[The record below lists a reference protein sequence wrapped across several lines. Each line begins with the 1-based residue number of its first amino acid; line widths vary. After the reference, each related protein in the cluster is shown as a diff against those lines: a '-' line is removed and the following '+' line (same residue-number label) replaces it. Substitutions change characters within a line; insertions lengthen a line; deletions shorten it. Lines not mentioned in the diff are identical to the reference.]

1 VCLSIDI
8 YHISFLLNVLSQIA
22 SSFTSFFQKINKINK
37 KIDLRALLI
46 CYLINMFSSNSH
58 SHQNSRAQSH
68 TSSPWHTAS
77 QSNHKTSSNRFNT
90 WAYDDDVENTNEQIA
105 PNHPPPPP
113 HQPVQT
119 MFSWSLESEVPSD
132 NIWSV
137 PQPRQQPPPPQQPPV
152 NPIDVTP
159 ITIPQEDLPVEY
171 PVEKRGLYNRNY
183 YKGYV
188 DTRKGIHPE
197 HGLVEYI
204 TIRDVFEYVTLGQF
218 ISDSDLDVLN
228 KLITKEITTHITLE
242 LMETS
247 FNGHAYKCETPV
259 FSYEHYGIIAKH
271 CLEWALCNPEKL
283 GRN

>member
-1 VCLSIDI
+1 
-8 YHISFLLNVLSQIA
+8 
-22 SSFTSFFQKINKINK
+22 
-37 KIDLRALLI
+37 
-46 CYLINMFSSNSH
+46 MFSSNSR
-58 SHQNSRAQSH
+58 SHQNSRAPAQ
-68 TSSPWHTAS
+68 SPWHIASKTSS
-77 QSNHKTSSNRFNT
+77 QSNHKTSSKANRFNT

-105 PNHPPPPP
+105 PTSTPSLPTLPPHPP
-113 HQPVQT
+113 HT
-119 MFSWSLESEVPSD
+119 MFAWSLGDEGSVG
-132 NIWSV
+132 NLWSTP
-137 PQPRQQPPPPQQPPV
+137 PQPHEPPQPQV
-152 NPIDVTP
+152 ITS

-188 DTRKGIHPE
+188 DTRKGVHPE
-197 HGLVEYI
+197 HGVVEYI

-218 ISDSDLDVLN
+218 ISDYDLDVLN
-228 KLITKEITTHITLE
+228 KLITKEIPNHITLE

-247 FNGHAYKCETPV
+247 FNGNAYKCETPV

>member
-1 VCLSIDI
+1 MLS
-8 YHISFLLNVLSQIA
+8 HIA
-22 SSFTSFFQKINKINK
+22 SSFTSFFYKINL
-37 KIDLRALLI
+37 KIDLRELLI

-77 QSNHKTSSNRFNT
+77 NTSQNHKTSSNPKTSSNRFNA
-90 WAYDDDVENTNEQIA
+90 WAYDDDAENTNEQIA

-119 MFSWSLESEVPSD
+119 MFSWSLESEAPSD

-137 PQPRQQPPPPQQPPV
+137 PQPRQQPPPPQQKPPV
-152 NPIDVTP
+152 NPIDITP
-159 ITIPQEDLPVEY
+159 ITIPQESLPVEY
-171 PVEKRGLYNRNY
+171 PVEKRGLYNRNC

-197 HGLVEYI
+197 HGIVEYI

>member
-1 VCLSIDI
+1 
-8 YHISFLLNVLSQIA
+8 
-22 SSFTSFFQKINKINK
+22 
-37 KIDLRALLI
+37 
-46 CYLINMFSSNSH
+46 MFSSNSH
-58 SHQNSRAQSH
+58 SHQNSRASAQ
-68 TSSPWHTAS
+68 SPWHSAS
-77 QSNHKTSSNRFNT
+77 QSNHKTSSKSNRFNA

-105 PNHPPPPP
+105 PASALHPPPPSALHP
-113 HQPVQT
+113 PPPTSLSNPPITHTST
-119 MFSWSLESEVPSD
+119 MFSWSLGDEIPSG
-132 NIWSV
+132 NLWSP
-137 PQPRQQPPPPQQPPV
+137 PQPRQEPPQPRQPPPPPQHKPPV
-152 NPIDVTP
+152 NPIDITP
-159 ITIPQEDLPVEY
+159 ITIPQESLPVEY
-171 PVEKRGLYNRNY
+171 PVEKRGLYNRNC

-218 ISDSDLDVLN
+218 ICDYDLDVLN
-228 KLITKEITTHITLE
+228 KLITKEITNHITLE

-247 FNGHAYKCETPV
+247 FNGNAYKCETPV